1 MVAAGGELFYLDEE
15 NRLVAVPMDGGRPA
29 GPAQRLF
36 ETSSIPD
43 RFLTRTY
50 DVAPDGQQFLLA
62 EPTEVLPLD
71 RIHLVEHWFEEL
83 ARLVPAGGS

>member
-1 MVAAGGELFYLDEE
+1 MV
-15 NRLVAVPMDGGRPA
+15 VVPMDGGRPIGA
-29 GPAQRLF
+29 AQPLF

-50 DVAPDGQQFLLA
+50 DVTPDGQQFLLA

-83 ARLVPAGGS
+83 ARLMPVGGS